1 MADRTTLESRIK
13 ELIVERL
20 QLDGLTPNEIETDT
34 PLFEGGLGLDS
45 VDALELVL
53 GLEQEFNI
61 KVESDQIE
69 KNTLMNVASIAA
81 FVEGRGAPGAH
92 A

>member
-1 MADRTTLESRIK
+1 MSDRAALESQIK
-13 ELIVERL
+13 KLIVERL
-20 QLDGLTPNEIETDT
+20 QLEGLTPEEIETDT

-53 GLEQEFNI
+53 GLEQEFDI
-61 KVESDQIE
+61 KVQSDQIE
-69 KNTLMNVASIAA
+69 KETLANVGAIAD
-81 FVEGRGAPGAH
+81 FVERRGAPGAP